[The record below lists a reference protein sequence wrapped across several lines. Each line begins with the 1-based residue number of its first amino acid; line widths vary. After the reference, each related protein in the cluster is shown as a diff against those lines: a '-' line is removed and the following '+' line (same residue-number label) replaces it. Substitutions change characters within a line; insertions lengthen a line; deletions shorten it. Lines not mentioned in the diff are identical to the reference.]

1 MEDKIYKITLSDG
14 TVLDNLRLNGNN
26 FISDKPIT
34 EDMLFGKLNNIQIE
48 DSEGN
53 VEIHEYMELI
63 QIMQYEN
70 EYWFILRD
78 VPVIQ
83 AKRTLLKKYKYDVE
97 QVDLF
102 GMQRDDYE
110 EKKALCAQLVRELR
124 ELEK

>member
-26 FISDKPIT
+26 FISDKSIT

-48 DSEGN
+48 DSKGN
-53 VEIHEYMELI
+53 VEIHKYMELI

-83 AKRTLLKKYKYDVE
+83 AKRALLKKYKYDVE

-110 EKKALCAQLVRELR
+110 EKKALCAQLVLELK